1 MLLSIIVLLYFVVVQ
16 FFANNLKYY
25 GSKGLPYFVLF
36 ISFIFLNILRIYCQS
51 FFEDIPN
58 YRSIFETVQSISFVI
73 QNGYGLEL
81 YDADVEIGYR
91 LFNSIFKFFLNDFAS
106 FLFFISIIELSVF
119 YLFCKQFK
127 ISVVNAFPVYI
138 ALTYITFEI
147 GMLRQAL
154 AFCFFL
160 LALMYINKKIVYFL
174 IILLGFTFHKSIL
187 FCLLFLWSDKFVK
200 KEIIYGF
207 FLVSLVLYILKI
219 DIISYF
225 MSYLRIEDEVEAGR
239 VVFYMNVERENNF
252 LGIGFWERI
261 ISFFLMNLIYVDL
274 LKKNKVSRENN
285 LIYNLG
291 VFVILLQMIFFS
303 SPTITSRLRYYIV
316 IFPFIY
322 ISEYIFSEYKSN
334 LKWGYQFLFCMYL
347 FLYLYFQS
355 TYLQ

>member
-1 MLLSIIVLLYFVVVQ
+1 MLFSIIVLLYFIVIQ
-16 FFANNLKYY
+16 FFANNVKHN
-25 GSKGLPYFVLF
+25 SKDLSYVTLF
-36 ISFIFLNILRIYCQS
+36 FSFILLNILRIYCQS

-91 LFNSIFKFFLNDFAS
+91 LLNSIFKFFLNDFAS
-106 FLFFISIIELSVF
+106 FLFFVSIIELSVF
-119 YLFCKQFK
+119 YFFCKQYK
-127 ISVVNAFPVYI
+127 INVVNAFPVYI

-160 LALMYINKKIVYFL
+160 LALIYINKKIVYCF

-187 FCLLFLWSDKFVK
+187 FCLIFLWSDKFIK
-200 KEIIYGF
+200 KEIIYGIF
-207 FLVSLVLYILKI
+207 CVSLALYILKI

-225 MSYLRIEDEVEAGR
+225 MSYLNIEDEVEAGR

-261 ISFFLMNLIYVDL
+261 ISFFFMNLIYVNL
-274 LKKNKVSRENN
+274 LKKNKVNKENN

-334 LKWGYQFLFCMYL
+334 VKWGYQFLFCMYL